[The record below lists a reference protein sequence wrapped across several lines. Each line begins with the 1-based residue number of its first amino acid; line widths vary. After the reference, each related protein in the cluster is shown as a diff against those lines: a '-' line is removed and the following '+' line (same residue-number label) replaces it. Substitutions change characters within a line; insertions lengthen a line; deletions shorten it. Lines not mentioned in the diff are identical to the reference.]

1 MANVLKMT
9 IVESIHS
16 MRSAGLSCRE
26 IARRLRI
33 NRETVSRH
41 LRLGPNPVSKP
52 ASAPIFP
59 AGSEVPV
66 AGFGAPTGSAGAG
79 SAVPTGLR
87 SSPVSAAGPWL
98 AWLLE
103 QHAKGL
109 TAKRLHQDL
118 LVEFPGAQ
126 AVSYDSVRRLLKKHG
141 ATKPVPFRRM
151 ESPPGM
157 EAQIDFGTGAPVI
170 GPDGRRRKTHVL
182 CVVLSHSRRC
192 YSEAVFNQ
200 SADVFLQCLENA
212 FEHFGGVP
220 RTIVVD
226 NLKAAVLKAD
236 WFDPE
241 INPKLRDFCKHYG
254 TVVLPTKPRT
264 PRHKGKVERGVAYVQ
279 DNALKARTFPTL
291 EAQNEFLEHW
301 ERSVAD
307 NRIHGTTKR
316 HVLSVFNESERS
328 ALLPLPPSRFENFRE
343 AKRKVSRDGHVEVDK
358 AFYSVPPEYLARE
371 VWARWNGRT
380 VRVLNERMEQIA
392 IHAKLDHGRYSTAF
406 AHVHPT
412 KINSLENGI
421 DYLLGKVRSIGPH
434 AHAWAE
440 AVVTTRGIEG
450 HRVVQGLLTLTR
462 KHTGNSVEKACE
474 TALAN
479 QCYTLRTVRQLIDR
493 RAEKQKPLEFLT
505 EHPVIRP
512 LDDYANIVAQ
522 AIRRRQDRP
531 SMGEGFGSHGT
542 GILTATDNAT
552 DTKDR
557 RPVDAHPQGDEGNRV
572 CPWSGYR
579 SPGCS
584 SAEPGSCS
592 PDVKNL
598 PPDSSP

>member
-16 MRSAGLSCRE
+16 MRSAGVSCRE

-41 LRLGPNPVSKP
+41 LRLGRDPISKP
-52 ASAPIFP
+52 AIAPISP
-59 AGSEVPV
+59 AGSEPPV
-66 AGFGAPTGSAGAG
+66 AGFAPPTGSAVAG
-79 SAVPTGLR
+79 SATPTGLR
-87 SSPVSAAGPWL
+87 GGPFSAASRWL
-98 AWLLE
+98 TWLLE

-109 TAKRLHQDL
+109 SAKRIHQDL
-118 LVEFPGAQ
+118 PVEFPGAES
-126 AVSYDSVRRLLKKHG
+126 VSYDSVRRLLKKHG

-151 ESPPGM
+151 ESPPGV

-182 CVVLSHSRRC
+182 RVILSHSRKG

-200 SADVFLQCLENA
+200 STDIFLQCLENA
-212 FEHFGGVP
+212 FEYFGGVP

-226 NLKAAVLKAD
+226 NLKAAVIKAD

-241 INPKLRDFCKHYG
+241 INPKLRDFCDHYG
-254 TVVLPTKPRT
+254 TIVLPTKPRT

-279 DNALKARTFPTL
+279 DNALKGRSFPTL
-291 EAQNEFLEHW
+291 EAENEFLAHW
-301 ERSVAD
+301 ERTTAD
-307 NRIHGTTKR
+307 LRIHGTTKR
-316 HVLSVFNESERS
+316 HVLKVFDESERP

-343 AKRKVSRDGHVEVDK
+343 ARRKVSRDGHVEVDK

-392 IHAKLDHGRYSTAF
+392 IHAKLDPGRYSTAL

-412 KINSLENGI
+412 KINGLERGI
-421 DYLLGKVRSIGPH
+421 TYLLGKARSIGPK

-440 AVVTTRGIEG
+440 AVVTARGIEG
-450 HRVVQGLLTLTR
+450 HRVVQGFLALTH
-462 KHTGNSVEKACE
+462 KHPCDELEKACE
-474 TALAN
+474 TAIAN
-479 QCYTLRTVRQLIDR
+479 RCHSLRTLRKLIAHR
-493 RAEKQKPLEFLT
+493 TEKQQAFEFLA

-512 LDDYANIVAQ
+512 LDDYAAIVAQ

-531 SMGEGFGSHGT
+531 SMGEGFESHGT
-542 GILTATDNAT
+542 GILPAADVT
-552 DTKDR
+552 TKNR
-557 RPVDAHPQGDEGNRV
+557 RPADVHPQGDGGNGD

-584 SAEPGSCS
+584 SAEPDSLS

-598 PPDSSP
+598 APDSSP